1 MRLAFQDNRPGVS
14 SLTPGSDETAH
25 RTSEVFLAL
34 KTLGEGDRISLGALT
49 DALGDRGFGLLVLI
63 FALPNIIP
71 MIPGVS
77 TISGV
82 VIAIVGLQMLFGRR
96 SPWLP
101 GFVAERTLPRAQ
113 LSAMVDRTIGWI
125 VRLERVARP
134 RALFM
139 VRGPMWLLIGAMCI
153 LLGFILALPLSWIG
167 NFPPGVALVV
177 MSVGLLEEDGVLV
190 AAGHLIGLFAT
201 LLVTALVVALIGAL
215 VVSLGWL
222 AG

>member
-1 MRLAFQDNRPGVS
+1 M
-14 SLTPGSDETAH
+14 TPDSDETLH

-49 DALGDRGFGLLVLI
+49 GALGDRGFGILVLI

-82 VIAIVGLQMLFGRR
+82 VIALVGLQMMFGRR

-101 GFVAERTLPRAQ
+101 GFVAERTLPRAA
-113 LSAMVDRTIGWI
+113 LAAMVDRTIGWI
-125 VRLERVARP
+125 VKLERFARP
-134 RALFM
+134 RAVFM
-139 VRGPMWLLIGAMCI
+139 IRGPMWLLIGAMCI

-177 MSVGLLEEDGVLV
+177 LSVGLLEEDGVLV
-190 AAGHLIGLFAT
+190 AAGHLIGLVAT
-201 LLVTALVVALIGAL
+201 LLVTALVIALIGAL
-215 VVSLGWL
+215 VVSFGWL
-222 AG
+222 TG

>member
-1 MRLAFQDNRPGVS
+1 MTDDSDDNV
-14 SLTPGSDETAH
+14 H

-49 DALGDRGFGLLVLI
+49 EALGDRGFGILVLI

-101 GFVAERTLPRAQ
+101 GFVAQRTLPRAQ
-113 LSAMVDRTIGWI
+113 LAAMIDRTIGWI
-125 VRLERVARP
+125 IKLERVARP
-134 RALFM
+134 RAVFM
-139 VRGPMWLLIGAMCI
+139 VRGPMWMLIGAMCI

-177 MSVGLLEEDGVLV
+177 MSVGLMEEDGLLV

-201 LLVTALVVALIGAL
+201 LLVLTLVLALIGAL

>member
-1 MRLAFQDNRPGVS
+1 VTDPSEASV
-14 SLTPGSDETAH
+14 H
-25 RTSEVFLAL
+25 RTSELFLAL
-34 KTLGEGDRISLGALT
+34 KTMGEGDRIHLGALT
-49 DALGDRGFGLLVLI
+49 EALGDRGFGILVLI

-82 VIAIVGLQMLFGRR
+82 VIALVGLQMLFGRR
-96 SPWLP
+96 SAWLP
-101 GFVAERTLPRAQ
+101 GFVARRTLPREQ
-113 LSAMVDRTIGWI
+113 LVAMIDRTIGWI
-125 VRLERVARP
+125 VRLERVACP
-134 RALFM
+134 RAVFM
-139 VRGPMWLLIGAMCI
+139 VRGPMRMLIGAMCI

-177 MSVGLLEEDGVLV
+177 MSVGLLEEDGLLV
-190 AAGHLIGLFAT
+190 GAGHLIGVVAT
-201 LLVTALVVALIGAL
+201 LLVLTLVAALIGAL

>member
-1 MRLAFQDNRPGVS
+1 MTDDS
-14 SLTPGSDETAH
+14 ETSIH

-49 DALGDRGFGLLVLI
+49 EVLGDRGFGILVLI

-82 VIAIVGLQMLFGRR
+82 VIALVGLQMLFGRR

-101 GFVAERTLPRAQ
+101 GFVAQRTLPREQ
-113 LSAMVDRTIGWI
+113 LAAMIDRTIGWI
-125 VRLERVARP
+125 VKLERVARP
-134 RALFM
+134 RAVFM
-139 VRGPMWLLIGAMCI
+139 VRGPMWMLIGAMCV

-177 MSVGLLEEDGVLV
+177 MSVGLLEEDGLLV
-190 AAGHLIGLFAT
+190 GAGHLIGVVAT
-201 LLVTALVVALIGAL
+201 LLVLTLVAALIGAL

>member
-1 MRLAFQDNRPGVS
+1 MTDPSEASV
-14 SLTPGSDETAH
+14 H
-25 RTSEVFLAL
+25 RTSELFLAL
-34 KTLGEGDRISLGALT
+34 KTMGEGDRIPLGALT
-49 DALGDRGFGLLVLI
+49 EALGDRGFGILVLI
-63 FALPNIIP
+63 FALPNIIT

-82 VIAIVGLQMLFGRR
+82 VIALVGLQMLFGRR
-96 SPWLP
+96 SAWLP
-101 GFVAERTLPRAQ
+101 GFVARRTLPREQ
-113 LSAMVDRTIGWI
+113 LAAMIDRTIGWI

-134 RALFM
+134 RAVFM
-139 VRGPMWLLIGAMCI
+139 VRGPMRMLIGAMCI

-177 MSVGLLEEDGVLV
+177 MSVGLLEEDGLLV
-190 AAGHLIGLFAT
+190 GAGHLIGVVAT
-201 LLVTALVVALIGAL
+201 LLVLTLVAALIGAL